1 MKYQTEIV
9 KKDPVTINGQ
19 FGVYSFVAKLNKQK
33 KTGVAD
39 TKIVQLKILCGGQT
53 LVHYDYGW
61 VVGHKFISLYQ
72 PLVEHLDEMKVKKV

>member
-1 MKYQTEIV
+1 MNYQSEIV
-9 KKDPVTINGQ
+9 KKDPVTINGR

-39 TKIVQLKILCGGQT
+39 TKIVQLKISCGGET

-61 VVGHKFISLYQ
+61 ISGQRYISLNK
-72 PLVEHLDEMKVKKV
+72 PLVEHLDGLKLKKV